1 MYIKIM
7 GMIICSVVNSNFLI
21 IINTNSI
28 TMIILKMIEIINT
41 LENKN
46 LFFDWTVIFP
56 KKNKH
61 EQKIVKKTMISDIP
75 NM

>member
-7 GMIICSVVNSNFLI
+7 GMIICSVVKSNFLI

-56 KKNKH
+56 KKNKL
-61 EQKIVKKTMISDIP
+61 EQNIVKKTMMSDIP

>member
-7 GMIICSVVNSNFLI
+7 GMIICSVVKSNFLI

-41 LENKN
+41 LVNKN

-56 KKNKH
+56 KKNKL
-61 EQKIVKKTMISDIP
+61 EQKIVKKTMMSDIP

>member
-1 MYIKIM
+1 M
-7 GMIICSVVNSNFLI
+7 GMIICSVVKSNFLI

-56 KKNKH
+56 KKNKL
-61 EQKIVKKTMISDIP
+61 EQNIVKKTMMSDIP